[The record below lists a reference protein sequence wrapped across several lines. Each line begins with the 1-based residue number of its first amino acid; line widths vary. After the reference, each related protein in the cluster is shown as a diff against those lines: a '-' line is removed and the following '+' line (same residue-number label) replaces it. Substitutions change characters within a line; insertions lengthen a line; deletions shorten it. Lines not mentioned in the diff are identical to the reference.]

1 LTSNN
6 EASYKIRNPLQV
18 MIDYK
23 GFRALASAVVPINP
37 AAGMSLG
44 FDMEGRLHN
53 LDGKLKMELQY
64 IAEVLNLEETK
75 TRVKKSNIELVSTL

>member
-1 LTSNN
+1 
-6 EASYKIRNPLQV
+6 
-18 MIDYK
+18 
-23 GFRALASAVVPINP
+23 
-37 AAGMSLG
+37 MSLG